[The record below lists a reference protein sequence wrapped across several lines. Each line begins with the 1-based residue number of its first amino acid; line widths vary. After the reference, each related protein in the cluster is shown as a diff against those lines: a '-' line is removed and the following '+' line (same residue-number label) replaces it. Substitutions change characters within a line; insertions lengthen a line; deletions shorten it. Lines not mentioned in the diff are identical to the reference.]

1 MSQTT
6 WSKLRHKEEKNMRNK
21 NLSEIWD
28 NIKKFNK
35 ELMGMKRKLEK
46 FGKKWILEEIIKP

>member
-6 WSKLRHKEEKNMRNK
+6 WSKLKHKEEKKMRNK

-35 ELMGMKRKLEK
+35 ELMGAWKEN
-46 FGKKWILEEIIKP
+46 